1 MMMCSCDDD
10 QLAFVDATG
19 DGQVAEIRSNGATG
33 DAGDVDA
40 ISSEGFLLRFF
51 DVGTKVGEGAGRRCT
66 CRLGGSNRRDGE
78 ECLGR
83 LSSLSKGM

>member
-40 ISSEGFLLRFF
+40 ISSEGFLLCFF
-51 DVGTKVGEGAGRRCT
+51 DV
-66 CRLGGSNRRDGE
+66 
-78 ECLGR
+78 
-83 LSSLSKGM
+83 